1 MGMSYEKKKIA
12 GTSTKE
18 KLDAAYEAIASLY
31 EANATLTAKVEA
43 LTTAANTAGGTETK

>member
-1 MGMSYEKKKIA
+1 MGMSYEKQKTA

-43 LTTAANTAGGTETK
+43 LTAANTAGGVETK